1 MATAKTLSA
10 RIALRSGK
18 ATDWTTNNPVLLSG
32 EIGYESD
39 TGLLKIGD
47 GVKAWKE
54 LSYFKGDVAGIES
67 ALTTFMKI
75 ADYKG
80 SAEGVVKSADKLQTA
95 RKINGVA
102 FDGTGDITVSDNT
115 KIPATE
121 KGKAN
126 GVATLDGS
134 GLIPSN
140 QLPSYVDD
148 VIEGY
153 ISQGKFYSDSAHASA
168 ITGETGKIYVD
179 IPTGTCYRFSGTGYI
194 SISNPLDIANADEAK
209 AGTNDSKA
217 MTPAKTKAAI
227 DARGYITS
235 TDATSKFESKI
246 ATKGT
251 AFNKNFGT
259 AEGTVAQGNDSRFTD
274 ARTPKGAAGGSL
286 TGTYPNP
293 TIANGV
299 VTDAM
304 IAAGNTLSTSKM
316 FVPSGDTLVIDG
328 GKA

>member
-1 MATAKTLSA
+1 MATKTLFA
-10 RIALRSGK
+10 RITLRSGK
-18 ATDWTTNNPVLLSG
+18 ATDWTTNNPVLLAG
-32 EIGYESD
+32 EIGYELD

-47 GVKAWKE
+47 GVKAWE
-54 LSYFKGDVAGIES
+54 VLPYFKGDVAGIEG

-80 SAEGVVKSADKLQTA
+80 SADGVVRSADKLQTP
-95 RKINGVA
+95 RNINGVA
-102 FDGTGDITVSDNT
+102 FDGTRDITVVDAT
-115 KIPATE
+115 KIPKTE
-121 KGKAN
+121 KGARN
-126 GVATLDGS
+126 GVATLDDS
-134 GLIPSN
+134 GLIPSS

-153 ISQGKFYSDSAHASA
+153 ISDGEFYSDSQHASA
-168 ITGETGKIYVD
+168 ITGESGKIYVD
-179 IPTGTCYRFSGTGYI
+179 IPTGTVYRFSGTGYI
-194 SISNPLDIANADEAK
+194 PISNPLDIASVEEAK
-209 AGTNDSKA
+209 AGTDDTKA

-235 TDATSKFESKI
+235 TDATNKFEPKI
-246 ATKGT
+246 TNKGT

-259 AEGTVAQGNDSRFTD
+259 TAGSVTEGNDARLSD

-293 TIANGV
+293 TIANGA

-304 IAAGNTLSTSKM
+304 IAAGNSLSTSKM
-316 FVPSGDTLVIDG
+316 FVPAGDTLIIDG